1 MAEPWIDAVVTIYG
15 CGGFIHYHN
24 GTDAISTGPT
34 GSPILISRAPA
45 HFGADKVTFS
55 VSRNSNNATATNVGT
70 DERLYLTQC
79 LYGDGPKAELANAL
93 LQISPQLGLLPELV
107 PNIVDYLADQA
118 TAEGNFE
125 GVGFNYK
132 PLSAQPGPPNW
143 LSVFTIQAQE
153 GHHDVNAVGIQS
165 PFGRYWRS
173 EHWNRVVSQAPHCFG
188 DETWTLHSVNTERN
202 ERTAERTNRRRG
214 GGRPSNARTRQ
225 GRRLESS
232 F

>member
-1 MAEPWIDAVVTIYG
+1 MAEPWIDEVVTIHG

-24 GTDAISTGPT
+24 GAIRTGST

-55 VSRNSNNATATNVGT
+55 VARNSNIATATNNAGT

-93 LQISPQLGLLPELV
+93 LQIAPQLGLLPELV

-132 PLSAQPGPPNW
+132 PLSAQPVPPNW
-143 LSVFTIQAQE
+143 LSVFTIEAQDNNY
-153 GHHDVNAVGIQS
+153 DVNAVGIQS

-173 EHWNRVVSQAPHCFG
+173 EHWNRVVSQAPHCLG
-188 DETWTLHSVNTERN
+188 DETWTLHSANPEQN
-202 ERTAERTNRRRG
+202 ESNGQRTNRRRG
-214 GGRPSNARTRQ
+214 GGRPSNARTRR
-225 GRRLESS
+225 GRRLEGSV
-232 F
+232 